1 MVVPL
6 PALTRMDGRAVVWI
20 IDESS
25 RTQPVEVEAGAYRED
40 GVEIRAGLSVDARS
54 VTAGVHRLVAGELV
68 RAVAAEAPVA
78 LDAKR

>member
-1 MVVPL
+1 M
-6 PALTRMDGRAVVWI
+6 AGTAVVWI

-25 RTQPVEVEAGAYRED
+25 RTQPVEVDAGAYRAD
-40 GVEIRAGLSVDARS
+40 GVEIRAGLSAGARI

-68 RAVAAEAPVA
+68 RVVDAEASVA